1 MRLLTELIEGLRFA
15 GEAIWANKLR
25 GSLTTLGIVVGIVTV
40 TLMGMAIEGLNQT
53 FLTSISALGADV
65 LYIQRHAWFSD
76 EEWWKQRNRTDI
88 TLPQA
93 RAFARQVMR
102 SGAVAP
108 QAELFRS
115 VKYRDRS
122 AAGVWVVG
130 NSEDSAFVRGLVV
143 KTGRFLSAGEVDGAR
158 PVCVLGA
165 DLAERF
171 FPQESPL
178 GKRIQIGEINYEVV
192 GVIGRMGQFFF
203 GMNFDNQV
211 IIPITRFATDFSW
224 RPGVSILVKVRDLKQ
239 QEDVKEEFRGVM
251 RKVRRL
257 APGQPDDFAIN
268 EQEILLRMFQRVGGT
283 IASVGLF
290 ITGLALFVGGIG
302 IMNIMFVSV
311 AERTRE
317 IGVRKALGA
326 KRRAILLQ
334 FLTEAAGI
342 CLLGGTLG
350 LGLAW
355 LASLAIQSVLPTAMS
370 PAIAAAALAISAL
383 TGITAGFLPAW
394 RAARMDPVEALRSE

>member
-1 MRLLTELIEGLRFA
+1 MRVFTELLEGLRFA

-25 GSLTTLGIVVGIVTV
+25 AALTTLGIVVGIVTV
-40 TLMGMAIEGLNQT
+40 TLMGMAIEGLNRA
-53 FLTSISALGADV
+53 FLGSISALGADV
-65 LYIQRHAWFSD
+65 LYVQRHAWFS
-76 EEWWKQRNRTDI
+76 EEDWWKQRNRRDI
-88 TLPQA
+88 TLAQS
-93 RAFARQVMR
+93 RAVARQLDLAE
-102 SGAVAP
+102 AVVP
-108 QAELFRS
+108 QAELFRP

-122 AAGVWVVG
+122 AAGVWIVG
-130 NSEDSAFVRGLVV
+130 NTEDSALVRGLAV
-143 KTGRFLSAGEVDGAR
+143 KEGRFLSAAEVAGAR
-158 PVCVLGA
+158 PVCVLGG

-171 FPQESPL
+171 FPLESPL
-178 GKRIQIGEINYEVV
+178 GKRVQIGEINYEVV
-192 GVIGRMGQFFF
+192 GVIEKKGQLFF
-203 GMNFDNQV
+203 GLNFDNQI
-211 IIPITRFATDFSW
+211 IIPISRFASDFYW
-224 RPGVSILVKVRDLKQ
+224 RPGVSVLVKLRDLEQ
-239 QEDVKEEFRGVM
+239 REETKEELRGVM

-268 EQEILLRMFQRVGGT
+268 EQEILIRTFQRVGGT

-342 CLLGGTLG
+342 CLLGGALG

-355 LASLAIQSVLPTAMS
+355 LASLAIQKALPTAMS
-370 PAIAAAALAISAL
+370 PTVAAAALSISAI
-383 TGITAGFLPAW
+383 TGIIAGSLPAW
-394 RAARMDPVEALRSE
+394 RAARMDPVNALRSE